1 MGCSAGR
8 GLRADGH
15 ARPVSTPRRRGIVGR
30 VSPQIA
36 TTTVVTRE
44 ELLGFVRPRHRAIV
58 MTARG
63 DGSPQASPVTCGVDE
78 SGRVVIATYPSRAKT
93 RNVRRN
99 PRVSVLVL
107 SDDFNGPWVRIDGD
121 AEVIDVPEAVEPLV
135 SYYRA
140 IAGEHPD
147 WAGYRAAM
155 LRQGKSLLR
164 VTPRRW
170 GPIATGGFP
179 PELA

>member
-1 MGCSAGR
+1 MSHADRRAGWDSE
-8 GLRADGH
+8 L
-15 ARPVSTPRRRGIVGR
+15 

-36 TTTVVTRE
+36 TNTVVTRD
-44 ELLGFVRPRHRAIV
+44 ELLEFVRPRHHAIV
-58 MTARG
+58 ITSRSG
-63 DGSPQASPVTCGVDE
+63 GGPQASPVTCGVDE
-78 SGRVVIATYPSRAKT
+78 AGRLVIATYPARAKT
-93 RNVRRN
+93 ANARRN
-99 PRVSVLVL
+99 PRVSVVIL
-107 SDDFNGPWVRIDGD
+107 SDDFGGPWVQIDGD
-121 AEVIDVPEAVEPLV
+121 AEVIDVPAAVDSLV

-147 WAGYRAAM
+147 WAEYRAAM

-170 GPIATGGFP
+170 GPVATGGFP